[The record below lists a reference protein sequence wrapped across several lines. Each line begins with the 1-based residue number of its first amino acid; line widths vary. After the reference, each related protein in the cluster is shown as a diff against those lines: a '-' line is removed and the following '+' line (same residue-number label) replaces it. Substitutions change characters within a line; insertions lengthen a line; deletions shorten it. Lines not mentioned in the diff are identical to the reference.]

1 MDWTG
6 RRFQSVIHI
15 HTNYKPERLDE
26 SFSEGACFMY
36 PTLDLGNCSKLKLLL
51 VCVACGLQS
60 TSSLCLYLNA
70 WQFS

>member
-1 MDWTG
+1 M
-6 RRFQSVIHI
+6 IHI

-26 SFSEGACFMY
+26 SFSEGACFTSLAIMY

-70 WQFS
+70 